1 MSHQRF
7 DGTSVRKDF
16 LPFYGW
22 EEAPLKGLEEAVKN
36 VAVPRISDYAG
47 AAADYADDYLR
58 RNGGT
63 DPLGLNREEIAAVN
77 LYSKQNIL
85 HPEKSFYA
93 VMNRTFDERDRKK
106 LVPFFPYLR
115 LIFNAVSHSKNACP
129 RTLLRGFPNR
139 QANWQEEYKPGEVV
153 YWWGFSS
160 TTKDSAVL
168 ESDSFFG
175 SAGDRTL
182 FSVDCIAGMDIFPYS
197 DYPRRRSSTDAWLQV

>member
-7 DGTSVRKDF
+7 NGATVRKDF

-36 VAVPRISDYAG
+36 VPVPRISDYAG

-63 DPLGLNREEIAAVN
+63 DPLGLTREEIAAVN

-93 VMNRTFDERDRKK
+93 VMNRTFNERDRKK

-115 LIFNAVSHSKNACP
+115 LIFNAASHSKNACP
-129 RTLLRGFPNR
+129 RTPHTSTRFPQPPSQLAGRNDTTT
-139 QANWQEEYKPGEVV
+139 QNI
-153 YWWGFSS
+153 FS
-160 TTKDSAVL
+160 TT
-168 ESDSFFG
+168 EYG
-175 SAGDRTL
+175 
-182 FSVDCIAGMDIFPYS
+182 IYPI
-197 DYPRRRSSTDAWLQV
+197 YPRHPA